1 MIDPQQ
7 AILSTNGPANPV
19 EVFFMVNRAENQD
32 VTKLE
37 HVVVNLNIQI
47 QRQLVAFPERQIV
60 GNDMICP

>member
-1 MIDPQQ
+1 MIDPLQ

-19 EVFFMVNRAENQD
+19 EVFFMVNRAENLD

-47 QRQLVAFPERQIV
+47 QRR
-60 GNDMICP
+60 